1 MVVKT
6 IMKKKLNETVKGKA
20 LYLLR
25 LNDPEEKP
33 GAYIVNVINSGEV
46 ITMISRYR

>member
-1 MVVKT
+1 
-6 IMKKKLNETVKGKA
+6 MKKKLKETVNRKP

-33 GAYIVNVINSGEV
+33 GAYIVNVINSVEV
-46 ITMISRYR
+46 ITMINRYR